1 MQVAQQQARSVLAV
15 RAGERSYSA
24 ATMVDVDEL
33 DVGDGERW
41 GVAGLHG
48 LWDDVRGLEGRVHAL
63 GGGDLVLHCVEHLL
77 HALFQG
83 ERGCLRFHSFLGEVD
98 VDGRVLEGKCWLL
111 WCGFSVG

>member
-48 LWDDVRGLEGRVHAL
+48 L
-63 GGGDLVLHCVEHLL
+63 
-77 HALFQG
+77 
-83 ERGCLRFHSFLGEVD
+83 
-98 VDGRVLEGKCWLL
+98 
-111 WCGFSVG
+111 